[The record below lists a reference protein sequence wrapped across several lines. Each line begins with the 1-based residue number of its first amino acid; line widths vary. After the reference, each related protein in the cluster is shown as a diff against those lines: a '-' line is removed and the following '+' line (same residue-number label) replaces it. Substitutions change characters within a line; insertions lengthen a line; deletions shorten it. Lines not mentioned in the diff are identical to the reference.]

1 MWDLPRLFPPKEAL
15 LKVST
20 HSQTKTQHCLHAVVR
35 SLEATYEI
43 REDLADALGR
53 VGAFW
58 DDSGEEPVVGAACH
72 AAACAPV
79 RWSTSGVGGHVRLM
93 GQVRWAN
100 GGTLGQQREGPV
112 V

>member
-20 HSQTKTQHCLHAVVR
+20 HSQTKTQHCLDAVVR

-72 AAACAPV
+72 PPRV
-79 RWSTSGVGGHVRLM
+79 PLFDGQLLGSVGMSV
-93 GQVRWAN
+93 
-100 GGTLGQQREGPV
+100 
-112 V
+112 